1 MLADY
6 APLMGPTLFDVELVV
21 VYPVFLIVTS
31 TLTVVPLS
39 ADLSVQVDFV
49 AAEIVLPL
57 RSHW

>member
-1 MLADY
+1 
-6 APLMGPTLFDVELVV
+6 MGPTLFDVELVV